1 MCEAAGQGN
10 NSIIQD
16 ISEIINSTPEVVMV
30 NSTSDTKRVE
40 FSFAIEIAAPL
51 QHDFEVWL
59 DIYIEV
65 RYYSTAIYR
74 GDDKGG
80 TF

>member
-1 MCEAAGQGN
+1 EAAGQGN

-40 FSFAIEIAAPL
+40 FSFAIETSFLKI
-51 QHDFEVWL
+51 QKSKIFV
-59 DIYIEV
+59 DIGK
-65 RYYSTAIYR
+65 R
-74 GDDKGG
+74 KW
-80 TF
+80 